1 MMPEKVKKCESC
13 EFCGEYTVNKYNV
26 CWLMTDDE
34 VMYIDDIS
42 DDCECKDYK
51 KRGKKND

>member
-1 MMPEKVKKCESC
+1 MPEKVKKCESC